1 MIDTYNYDIKYIEDN
16 IVRRYNHPNN
26 DYSDFDS
33 LLSMRR
39 RMKRFLGCDYPSIHP
54 VQGKDR
60 QELWNAMCDI
70 GRKGLYD
77 DLVTTLFLCINEK
90 RYMYPHHSM
99 AQT

>member
-1 MIDTYNYDIKYIEDN
+1 MIDTYNYDIKYIEDD

-33 LLSMRR
+33 LLSMRQ
-39 RMKRFLGCDYPSIHP
+39 RMKHFLGCDYPSIHP

-60 QELWNAMCDI
+60 QELWNAI
-70 GRKGLYD
+70 
-77 DLVTTLFLCINEK
+77 LFLCINEK